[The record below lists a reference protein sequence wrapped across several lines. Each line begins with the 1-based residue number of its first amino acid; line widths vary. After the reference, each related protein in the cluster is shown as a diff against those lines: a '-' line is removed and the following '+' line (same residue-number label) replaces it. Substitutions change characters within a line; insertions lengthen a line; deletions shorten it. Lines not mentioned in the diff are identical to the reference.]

1 MAGFDPKKVTTLDW
15 VVIVVGGL
23 AFINS
28 FLPWYKVDFGFTS
41 VSASAW
47 DAGFAAWF
55 SMLLL
60 LAAGVIVFIAT
71 LGTQMSIPV
80 PLTALAA
87 SALATLLVLLRW
99 ATENDFTSIGLYL
112 GLILAIVGTAAAF
125 MSFRASG
132 GNFNQIRRS
141 PGAPPPP
148 SY

>member
-1 MAGFDPKKVTTLDW
+1 MAGFDPKKVSTYDW

-28 FLPWYKVDFGFTS
+28 FLPWYKVDFGFAS

-60 LAAGVIVFIAT
+60 LAAGAIVLTAAI
-71 LGTQMSIPV
+71 GTSMSIPV
-80 PLTALAA
+80 PVTALGL
-87 SALATLLVLLRW
+87 SALALVLVLLRW
-99 ATENDFTSIGLYL
+99 VTENDFTSIGLYL
-112 GLILAIVGTAAAF
+112 GLVLAAAGTVASF
-125 MSFRASG
+125 LAFRASG
-132 GNFNQIRRS
+132 GNFNQVRRS

-148 SY
+148 TY